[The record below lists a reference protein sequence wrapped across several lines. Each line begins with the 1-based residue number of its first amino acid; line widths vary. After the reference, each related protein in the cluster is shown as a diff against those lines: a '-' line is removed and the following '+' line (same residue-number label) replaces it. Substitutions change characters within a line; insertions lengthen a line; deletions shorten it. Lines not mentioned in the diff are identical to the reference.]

1 MNIFKKANE
10 DLSAKDFIEKK
21 RNQALYLDCTDTTF
35 NNNKAKKIAWNS
47 NSTNYI
53 STITSFNNHSN
64 RIKITKGYFNH
75 LQDCKNDSSYFTKH
89 TNTQEFKYKINDNS
103 YVYPDNGNA
112 TYVNVQGD
120 IIAHPEMLSNDPHF
134 NFDRNYVKIGSENNS
149 GDVNKVSQTKIKC
162 FDIGIN
168 IPIITAN
175 HWLKNEQNAMLSSV
189 TYPFTKNTP
198 EEEIGYTVETF
209 TETNGTWY
217 QLPLHINYIEQED
230 VTVKV
235 VMQNKRVN
243 EISIHSTTDGN
254 PNKPPWDCNVK
265 YGDLV
270 KIDLLGT
277 DDPTKTIILKLNF
290 DALTTTKTNRTCF

>member
-35 NNNKAKKIAWNS
+35 NNNKAKRIAWNS

-75 LQDCKNDSSYFTKH
+75 LQDCKNDSSYFSKH
-89 TNTQEFKYKINDNS
+89 TNTQEFKYKINDVS
-103 YVYPDNGNA
+103 CVYPNNENA

-162 FDIGIN
+162 FETGIN

-175 HWLKNEQNAMLSSV
+175 HWLKNEPNAMLSSV
-189 TYPFTKNTP
+189 TYPFTKNTTD
-198 EEEIGYTVETF
+198 EEIGHTVETF
-209 TETNGTWY
+209 SETNGTWY

-235 VMQNKRVN
+235 VMQNKRVK